1 MEGNSKGWFPNGQQ
15 QFDYNFRNN
24 LEHGVCTEWNEVG
37 QKISELQ
44 FIDGQPIQDLLT
56 GRSLKPIENTEEL
69 EVPSAPTPTN
79 EQPAPETTVKPDSE
93 AVVAEDNASEETDNA
108 SPETVLSTEEST
120 PPAKTNV
127 VAESPAKKV
136 ETDTAPPATQTP
148 PTFDPFSVSTEP
160 KEEENKETPAPE
172 VISPPPPAPP
182 PPAPSFDPFANDPVP
197 PVAPSESPKTK
208 VEAPQSA
215 DFVPPPPPPPPP
227 APSFNPFENDPLPP
241 VPEIAPDEESS
252 PEAVQQVDTVPPPP
266 PAPPPP
272 AFDPFSN
279 AESATGN
286 QSSSPPEGKLDIPPP
301 PPPPP
306 APTFNPFDSDPLPPP
321 PPGLS
326 EDGAQPNAKSNPF
339 ESVKSDKNESS
350 VPLENIFNTPPLE
363 AAPADNFNPFDL
375 PTEN

>member
-79 EQPAPETTVKPDSE
+79 EQPVPETTVKPDSE
-93 AVVAEDNASEETDNA
+93 AVVGENNASEETDNA

-120 PPAKTNV
+120 SPSKTNF
-127 VAESPAKKV
+127 VAESPATKV
-136 ETDTAPPATQTP
+136 ETDTAPPTQTP

-160 KEEENKETPAPE
+160 KEEENKKTPAPE

-241 VPEIAPDEESS
+241 VPEIAPDAESS

-266 PAPPPP
+266 PVPPPP

-279 AESATGN
+279 AESATGK
-286 QSSSPPEGKLDIPPP
+286 QSSSPSEGKLDIPPP

-350 VPLENIFNTPPLE
+350 VPLENIFNTPPPE